1 MTKLTKW
8 LLRIL
13 GVIIGIV
20 LLFNFVIGP
29 IIKSQTKKH
38 SPEQHITHTQND
50 LEVKAFYCSPAKKDR
65 KIFGELVPYNE
76 VWRTGAN
83 EASTFTTNKD
93 LNVNGELLKAGTYSL
108 WTIPN
113 EKSWKII
120 FNSEMYGWGVKFT
133 DQSPSRDPKHD
144 ALIAEANVSKS
155 LTTTENFSISFLET
169 SPEIFIMTIAWDDVA
184 VPLKISVKQ

>member
-1 MTKLTKW
+1 MSKLTKW

-13 GVIIGIV
+13 GIVIGII

-38 SPEQHITHTQND
+38 SPEQHITHTQSD

-83 EASTFTTNKD
+83 EASSFTTNKD
-93 LNVNGELLKAGTYSL
+93 LEINGKVLKAGSYTI

-113 EKSWKII
+113 EDSWQII
-120 FNSEMYGWGVKFT
+120 FNSKMYGWGVKFT
-133 DQSPSRDPKHD
+133 DQSPSREPEYD
-144 ALIAEANVSKS
+144 ALIANANVSKS
-155 LTTTENFSISFLET
+155 LTITENFTISFAET
-169 SPEIFIMTIAWDDVA
+169 SPETLIMTIAWDDVA
-184 VPLKISVKQ
+184 VPLKMTRK